1 MAMNSI
7 IKIAP
12 SILACD
18 FSKLSKE
25 VIEIDNAGADF
36 IHLDIMDG
44 HFVPNLTFGP
54 PIIKSIRDKTKLIFD
69 AHLMVSNPDSLIQ
82 EYVGAGVNII
92 TVHVEACNH
101 LHRTLSHIQSLG
113 CKSGV
118 ALNPH
123 TEVSSLLNI
132 LDVVDLILV
141 MTVNPGF
148 GGQSFIKNMLPKI
161 QSVKKII
168 GDRNIL
174 LEVDGGITS
183 DTAPLVKKAGANVLV
198 AGTSVFKDGNHKM
211 YQKNIETLRM

>member
-1 MAMNSI
+1 MNSK

-18 FSKLSKE
+18 FSNLSNE
-25 VIEIDNAGADF
+25 IVEIDKAGADF

-54 PIIKSIRDKTKLIFD
+54 PIIKSIRNKTKLIFD
-69 AHLMVSNPDSLIQ
+69 AHLMVSNPDNLIQ
-82 EYVGAGVNII
+82 EYIGAGADIV
-92 TVHVEACNH
+92 TVHVEACKH
-101 LHRTLSHIQSLG
+101 LHRTLSHIRMLG

-123 TEVSSLLNI
+123 SEISSLPNI

-148 GGQSFIKNMLPKI
+148 GGQSFIKSMLPKI
-161 QSVKKII
+161 ESIKNMI
-168 GDRNIL
+168 GDRNIF

-183 DTAPLVKKAGANVLV
+183 NTAKLVKQAGANVLV
-198 AGTSVFKDGNHKM
+198 AGTSVFKDGNQKM
-211 YQKNIETLRM
+211 YHKNIESLRT

>member
-1 MAMNSI
+1 MNSK

-18 FSKLSKE
+18 FSNLSNE
-25 VIEIDNAGADF
+25 IVEIDKAGADF

-54 PIIKSIRDKTKLIFD
+54 PIIKSIRNKTKLIFD
-69 AHLMVSNPDSLIQ
+69 AHLMVSNPDNLIQ
-82 EYVGAGVNII
+82 EYIGAGADIV
-92 TVHVEACNH
+92 TVHVEACKH
-101 LHRTLSHIQSLG
+101 LHRTLSHIRMLG

-123 TEVSSLLNI
+123 SEISSLPNI

-148 GGQSFIKNMLPKI
+148 GGQSFIKSMLPKI
-161 QSVKKII
+161 ESIKNMI
-168 GDRNIL
+168 GDRNIF

-183 DTAPLVKKAGANVLV
+183 NTAQLVKQAGANVLV
-198 AGTSVFKDGNHKM
+198 AGTSVFKDGNQKM
-211 YQKNIETLRM
+211 YHKNIESLRT